1 MKFTPNNIM
10 KEQNSKFNPNDIELN
25 VENRTNNADSLYN
38 ETFAGKDLLP
48 LKNTE
53 LKKEDEDSFSSAI
66 KKNNL
71 LFEEKSVSFVKLY
84 LHLSNRCE
92 IILMI
97 LGTVAAL
104 GSGVA
109 APLMCYLFG
118 DMANDFSAV
127 NGDDSTMAL
136 MEDLLNCRNEEEV
149 FVLAKG
155 NTDMAFTYIILYR
168 QAKALFE
175 SFDDEVDK
183 MVTKLMIIG
192 ASMFIAFG
200 LSKFLWNYVGMRQM
214 HHLKEKYFSL
224 ILRQEQGWFD
234 ANNAFEFRQKF
245 KHNLNKLLL
254 VLEINLD

>member
-25 VENRTNNADSLYN
+25 VENRTTNVDSLYN

-53 LKKEDEDSFSSAI
+53 SKKEDEDSFSSAI

-84 LHLSNRCE
+84 LHLSNRYE

-136 MEDLLNCRNEEEV
+136 MEDL
-149 FVLAKG
+149 
-155 NTDMAFTYIILYR
+155 
-168 QAKALFE
+168 
-175 SFDDEVDK
+175 
-183 MVTKLMIIG
+183 
-192 ASMFIAFG
+192 
-200 LSKFLWNYVGMRQM
+200 
-214 HHLKEKYFSL
+214 
-224 ILRQEQGWFD
+224 
-234 ANNAFEFRQKF
+234 
-245 KHNLNKLLL
+245 
-254 VLEINLD
+254 